1 MISKQ
6 NKYCFLSKKV
16 GCNHATS
23 PLYEPGVLLR
33 FKIWT
38 PTSLLAYIDTIYGLH
53 LKGQRQIFSQNWIEF
68 NINRHG
74 FIPKCA
80 MARQWLFDISYLL
93 RRFTHDSYA
102 WWTHEIIS
110 YNHGIY
116 SFILVYFNKR
126 FFLISILWLVMNE
139 EMTEKCLRQVE
150 FICGH
155 LLHRYSITVNQVVVA
170 A

>member
-1 MISKQ
+1 MNI
-6 NKYCFLSKKV
+6 
-16 GCNHATS
+16 
-23 PLYEPGVLLR
+23 PLYFELNLAILSHLYCLYEINQNSTYHILFVCAKRLEWWTLVITSKVLRRNHNL
-33 FKIWT
+33 
-38 PTSLLAYIDTIYGLH
+38 IDCYGISVSQMTTYKFH
-53 LKGQRQIFSQNWIEF
+53 LSQDFS

-116 SFILVYFNKR
+116 SFILVYFV
-126 FFLISILWLVMNE
+126 LVISS
-139 EMTEKCLRQVE
+139 
-150 FICGH
+150 F
-155 LLHRYSITVNQVVVA
+155 
-170 A
+170 

>member
-1 MISKQ
+1 MQ
-6 NKYCFLSKKV
+6 
-16 GCNHATS
+16 
-23 PLYEPGVLLR
+23 PLLCMNQEYFSALKFERLPL
-33 FKIWT
+33 
-38 PTSLLAYIDTIYGLH
+38 
-53 LKGQRQIFSQNWIEF
+53 LKGQTQIFSQNWIEF

-126 FFLISILWLVMNE
+126 FFLTSIL
-139 EMTEKCLRQVE
+139 
-150 FICGH
+150 
-155 LLHRYSITVNQVVVA
+155 S
-170 A
+170 